1 MKTLFKSHIR
11 DLSFWIKH
19 GYCLKSTF
27 CAFSAFLYMNLL
39 SILKLDN
46 VFRLKIAVF
55 TYKLLNKNNN
65 VPMTF
70 INTISTASSQ
80 HSYTTRFAENQN
92 FIRSKPRTNDGVF
105 TFRFVSSKMWESIP
119 YHIKQSDSI
128 FIFKKQYSQFLL
140 FSQT

>member
-1 MKTLFKSHIR
+1 MWFK
-11 DLSFWIKH
+11 KH
-19 GYCLKSTF
+19 FLCFS
-27 CAFSAFLYMNLL
+27 AFSAFLYMNLL

-46 VFRLKIAVF
+46 VFRLKIAVI
-55 TYKLLNKNNN
+55 TYKLLIKNNN

-92 FIRSKPRTNDGVF
+92 FIRSKTRTKDGVF
-105 TFRFVSSKMWESIP
+105 TFRFVSSKILESIP

-128 FIFKKQYSQFLL
+128 SIFKKQYSQFLL
-140 FSQT
+140 FLQT

>member
-1 MKTLFKSHIR
+1 
-11 DLSFWIKH
+11 
-19 GYCLKSTF
+19 
-27 CAFSAFLYMNLL
+27 
-39 SILKLDN
+39 
-46 VFRLKIAVF
+46 
-55 TYKLLNKNNN
+55 
-65 VPMTF
+65 MTF

-92 FIRSKPRTNDGVF
+92 FIRSKARTNDGGF
-105 TFRFVSSKMWESIP
+105 TFRFVSLKILESIP

>member
-1 MKTLFKSHIR
+1 MWFK
-11 DLSFWIKH
+11 KH
-19 GYCLKSTF
+19 FLCFS
-27 CAFSAFLYMNLL
+27 AFSAFLYMNLL

-46 VFRLKIAVF
+46 VFRLKIAVI

-65 VPMTF
+65 VPMTRF

-92 FIRSKPRTNDGVF
+92 FIRSKARTNDGVF
-105 TFRFVSSKMWESIP
+105 TFRFVSSKILESIP